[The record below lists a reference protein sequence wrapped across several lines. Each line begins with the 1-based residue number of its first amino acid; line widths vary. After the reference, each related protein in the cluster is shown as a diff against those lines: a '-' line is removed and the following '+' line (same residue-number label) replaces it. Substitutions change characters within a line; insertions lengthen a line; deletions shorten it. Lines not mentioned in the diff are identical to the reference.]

1 MLAAPAADLQ
11 MRDEQERAS
20 FVRAQT
26 RLTPIPLVPEISI
39 HAAGELTPIW
49 SATQTTLDLNDLE
62 PPYWAFPWAGGQALA
77 RFVLDHPETVRG
89 RRVFDFATGSGMIAI
104 AACRAGARE
113 VLAADIDPFACTAA
127 RLNMKSAGVRFEVSE
142 RDWVGDPLDGFDV
155 VLVGDMFYE
164 RGPAER
170 FDRWF
175 NDLAAA
181 RREIL
186 AGDANRAYLPPGLEC
201 LARYDVPVS
210 FDLESMEKRP
220 TAVYRYPVKT
230 V

>member
-1 MLAAPAADLQ
+1 
-11 MRDEQERAS
+11 MRDEQERID

-26 RLTPIPLVPEISI
+26 RLTPVPLVPEISI

-49 SATQTTLDLNDLE
+49 SATQSTLDLHDLE

-77 RFVLDHPETVRG
+77 RFVLDNPDTVRH
-89 RRVFDFATGSGMIAI
+89 RRVFDFATGSAMIAI
-104 AACRAGARE
+104 AACRAGASH

-127 RLNMKSAGVRFEVSE
+127 RLNMKSAGVDFEVSE

-164 RGPAER
+164 RDPAER

-175 NDLAAA
+175 KDLAAA
-181 RREIL
+181 RRDIL
-186 AGDANRAYLPPGLEC
+186 AGDANRAYLPQGLER

-210 FDLESMEKRP
+210 FDLESTDKRP
-220 TAVYRYPVKT
+220 AAVYRYPRET